1 MKRLLPLA
9 LLALAIGSAPVLA
22 DCVADLSVSEAQR
35 AYQQGQ
41 TLEASGNLWD
51 AINEYD
57 RAQGYVCETGGN
69 PVAQQALA
77 KAMALGT
84 RQGKSEEQKGNL
96 FNDGKPAGAFQ
107 WYEKGARFADAD
119 HVLIAALKKSPDNM
133 PVAAFAQEHFKL
145 RGQDYFANNNRA
157 AIALGGGYRLN
168 PDYGPYVAN
177 LPTANI
183 QRLLNSY
190 QSLLPETYLQALAQL
205 AQQKDAIKPGDQ
217 LAALKWQQ
225 ASHAF
230 VQQWHSG
237 GGVGGSDK
245 QGDRLQAVR
254 DLFGQAWQWTQQVGD
269 YRAAD
274 RLRAQIDQARLAH
287 AERLLKSYTSTAA
300 LWESARDVYRDL
312 DQTAQLKLLTQ
323 KAKAYAD
330 QAMAAGHYQ
339 RASEFY
345 YLIEDYDNEQLARSK
360 LDAQA
365 EQVAQELQLGSAE
378 QLAELQKLYGN
389 PQKIQELQQQAINMQ
404 QQLEEQ
410 ARQAR
415 AQGYM
420 PENEEE

>member
-1 MKRLLPLA
+1 MKRFLPLA

-22 DCVADLSVSEAQR
+22 DCVADLSVSEAKR

-41 TLEASGNLWD
+41 ALEAKGQLWE

-69 PVAQQALA
+69 PVAQQALV

-96 FNDGKPAGAFQ
+96 FNDGKPIGAFQ

-119 HVLIAALKKSPDNM
+119 HVLIAALKKAPDNM

-145 RGQDYFANNNRA
+145 RAQDYFANNNRA
-157 AIALGGGYRLN
+157 AITLGGGYQLD
-168 PDYGPYVAN
+168 PGYEPYVAN

-225 ASHAF
+225 ASHEF
-230 VQQWHSG
+230 VQHWHSSDTGTG
-237 GGVGGSDK
+237 GK
-245 QGDRLQAVR
+245 QGDRLEAVR
-254 DLFGQAWQWTQQVGD
+254 DLFAQAWQWTQQVRD

-274 RLRAQIDQARLAH
+274 SLRAKIDQARLAH
-287 AERLLKSYTSTAA
+287 AERLLKSYTSTAT

-312 DQTAQLKLLTQ
+312 DQSAQLNLLTQ
-323 KAKAYAD
+323 KAKTYAD
-330 QAMAAGHYQ
+330 QAMTAGYYQ

-345 YLIEDYDNEQLARSK
+345 YLIEDYDNEQLARTK
-360 LDAQA
+360 LEAQA
-365 EQVAQELQLGSAE
+365 AQVAQQLPMASAA
-378 QLAELQKLYGN
+378 QLAELQKLYSN
-389 PQKIQELQQQAINMQ
+389 PQHIQELQQQAINMQ

-420 PENEEE
+420 PETEEE